1 MPIKGSRF
9 HTSFLEKA
17 NHSNSEYLKRL
28 DTAQRDLLFNE
39 ALDIVIERLVT
50 RAETDS
56 EVRNHLR
63 QLEKKRVELVKS
75 DSNEEFDVFSYPVG
89 FYKRL
94 RQEAIASK
102 ECCQNYNRN
111 LIVRVF
117 NTDEIN
123 EARKNTNWKPSWDYE
138 QTFADEGEGGLYVW
152 HDGEFNIDKVYID
165 YIRKPK
171 EIQAPSFESCG
182 YYINSDGEQV
192 SNDVDFEI
200 DSTYLYR
207 KIVDIAVVLA
217 MRNNNEINN
226 FQSQV
231 ETIMF
236 KEKL

>member
-1 MPIKGSRF
+1 MPIKATRF

-17 NHSNSEYLKRL
+17 NHSNSEYLQRL

-39 ALDIVIERLVT
+39 ALDIVIEALVKRT
-50 RAETDS
+50 EIDS

-63 QLEKKRVELVKS
+63 LLEKKRVELNKV
-75 DSNEEFDVFSYPVG
+75 DSNEEFDVFAYPDG

-102 ECCQNYNRN
+102 ECCQNHKRN
-111 LIVRVF
+111 LVVRVF
-117 NTDEIN
+117 NSDEIN

-138 QTFADEGEGGLYVW
+138 QTFADEAEKGLYVW
-152 HDGEFNIDKVYID
+152 HDGQFNIDQVYID
-165 YIRKPK
+165 YFRKPK

-207 KIVDIAVVLA
+207 KIVDIAVLLA

-226 FQSQV
+226 FKTQA
-231 ETIMF
+231 ETILF